1 MGTALDSEVLGD
13 LFGTDEARSA
23 LGDRALLQGW
33 LDAERALALAE
44 AEVGVIPAAAA
55 ERIAA
60 QADASLYDL
69 GELRKGIAES
79 QHPLVPFLR
88 ALVALCGDAGGYVH
102 WGATTQDVMD
112 TGAVL
117 QIRAALV
124 PIERDLHRATRA
136 AGELAQRH
144 AATPIAGRTHG
155 QHAVPTTFGLKAA
168 SWTDELLRAEER
180 LERARATILTA
191 QLGGAA
197 GTLASLGDDA
207 SAVRSAYCRLLELA
221 EPDVPWHAARDRIRD
236 LLHALGEIG
245 AAAERIASEIV
256 RLQATEAG
264 EASEPAS
271 ELSVGSS
278 TMPQKRNPMVCEYV
292 IASAR
297 LLRGPLTVLEASAAH
312 ANERDMGAW
321 APEWVAVPEALI
333 LTAGLLDKL
342 AGVLERLVVDTNR
355 MRSNL
360 DLTGGA
366 IMAEAVMMTLAR
378 SMGHE
383 RAHSVVSS
391 ASRRAAETR
400 SDLRTA
406 LLADPELAASLDLHE
421 LDELLDPSRY
431 LGLAVETATAV
442 AARAEG
448 GSNAEPTQS
457 EVK

>member
-13 LFGTDEARSA
+13 LFGTAEARSA
-23 LGDRALLQGW
+23 LDDRALIQGW

-69 GELRKGIAES
+69 GEIRKGIVES

-88 ALVALCGDAGGYVH
+88 ALVVRCGDVGGYVH

-124 PIERDLHRATRA
+124 PIERDLRRVTRA
-136 AGELAQRH
+136 AAGLARKH
-144 AATPIAGRTHG
+144 AATAIAGRTHG

-168 SWTDELLRAEER
+168 SWADELHRAEER
-180 LERARATILTA
+180 LGHARAAVLTA

-197 GTLASLGDDA
+197 GTLASLGDNA
-207 SAVRSAYCRLLELA
+207 SAVRSVYCRLLDLA
-221 EPDVPWHAARDRIRD
+221 EPDVPWHATRDRIRD
-236 LLHALGEIG
+236 LVHGLGAIG

-256 RLQATEAG
+256 RLQATEVA

-297 LLRGPLTVLEASAAH
+297 LLRGPLTVLEGSAAH

-321 APEWVAVPEALI
+321 APEWIAVPEALI

-342 AGVLERLVVDTNR
+342 AGVLEGLEVDAER
-355 MRSNL
+355 MRTNL

-366 IMAEAVMMTLAR
+366 IMAEAVMMALAR
-378 SMGHE
+378 TMGHE
-383 RAHSVVSS
+383 RAHSAVSA
-391 ASRRAAETR
+391 ASRRAVETR
-400 SDLRTA
+400 SDLHAA
-406 LLADPELAASLDLHE
+406 LLADTELTASLEPHE

-431 LGLAVETATAV
+431 LGLAVETAATAE
-442 AARAEG
+442 ARAERK
-448 GSNAEPTQS
+448 PTRAR
-457 EVK
+457 